1 MTSIAPL
8 AKTAFLD
15 PEINLALATLIGF
28 GFGFFLERAGFG
40 SAKKLTDQWFG
51 KDWAVFRVMFTG
63 IVVAMLG
70 ILTLDQL
77 GIMPFGS
84 LYLNST
90 FLLPQTIGGLMMGGG
105 FVIGGYCPGTSFVG
119 LASGKLDA
127 AFYIFGLLIGAFVF
141 AELWDLIEPYL
152 QIGSMGKITLFQYF
166 GVSQWLIAFVVV
178 LIAIGGTM
186 FANWFERRKG

>member
-1 MTSIAPL
+1 MNPVAPL
-8 AKTAFLD
+8 VKTAFLD
-15 PEINLALATLIGF
+15 PEINLAIATLLGF

-40 SAKKLTDQWFG
+40 SAKKLSAQWFG
-51 KDWAVFRVMFTG
+51 KDWSVFRVMFTG

-77 GIMPFGS
+77 GIMPFGM

-90 FLLPQTIGGLMMGGG
+90 YLLPQTIGGLMMGIG

-127 AFYIFGLLIGAFVF
+127 AFYILGLVLGVFVF
-141 AELWDLIEPYL
+141 VEIWDFIEPLL
-152 QIGSMGKITLFQYF
+152 QIGAMGKVTLFQFF
-166 GVSQWLIAFVVV
+166 GVSPWIIGFVVV

-186 FANWFERRKG
+186 FANWFEQKKG